1 MRLRRLFASPA
12 TLVASCETARF
23 LASLLDPTS
32 DRMAIC
38 RTMPVDADIPNPKV
52 VSPLSEATVR
62 DTKSLVDTII
72 NSIDKPDPEAMSTTI
87 DLAKNIL
94 TQSRPSKRNSE
105 RRQSTLGHIF
115 VLSSRFNGLPSELLR
130 DDSIQIHLI
139 CPGSVPWK
147 ASEKLE
153 CSGWK
158 LRPHYTSELQFLSY
172 NRRDTDA
179 TSLFNRLRG
188 LISRARRG
196 ACSGTIKQLV
206 LDVNAGPE
214 CSIEAV
220 MGSREISF
228 LQPGEVVT
236 ALVKLRAGAPAKG
249 YSLSP
254 SQSSPGTQYNSHDL
268 TEEIDGL
275 LGTFATTILA
285 AKLQYKHSLLPSG
298 TACTVSA
305 ESRLKR
311 EDPSSS
317 RSRLKHTASKSQ
329 LSKVLKSQI
338 SVQKRLVYYLA
349 THSSPRHAISTLTLE
364 FGEAGRRSICPQYIK
379 LLSEELK
386 YQARIIDRFDLANT
400 GTNLTSKA
408 SKSPFEH
415 FGQGLFDISNY
426 KPQDWLTTV
435 PDENTSPLSS
445 ERRNRRQISTKARPS
460 LQNEDE
466 VRRAMKKMSGGR
478 HYVSVKLEGDKERQS
493 REEALKVKQNVGVD
507 ASRSVSGKG
516 RVSGAFAAW
525 V

>member
-1 MRLRRLFASPA
+1 M
-12 TLVASCETARF
+12 ASCETARF
-23 LASLLDPTS
+23 LASLLDPTT
-32 DRMAIC
+32 DRMAIFK
-38 RTMPVDADIPNPKV
+38 TMSVGPDIPNPNV
-52 VSPLSEATVR
+52 VSPLSEVTVR
-62 DTKSLVDTII
+62 DTKSMVDTII
-72 NSIDKPDPEAMSTTI
+72 SSIDKPDPEALSTTI
-87 DLAKNIL
+87 ALAKNTL
-94 TQSRPSKRNSE
+94 AQSRPSKRNSD
-105 RRQSTLGHIF
+105 RRQPTLGHIF
-115 VLSSRFNGLPSELLR
+115 VLSSRFNGLPSEVLR

-147 ASEKLE
+147 VSEKLE

-158 LRPHYTSELQFLSY
+158 LRPRYTNELQFLTH
-172 NRRDTDA
+172 NTKDKDA

-196 ACSGTIKQLV
+196 ACSGAIKELV
-206 LDVNAGPE
+206 LDINAGPE

-254 SQSSPGTQYNSHDL
+254 FQSSPGTFSTSHDL

-275 LGTFATTILA
+275 LGTSATTILS

-317 RSRLKHTASKSQ
+317 RSRSKQAPPKAQS
-329 LSKVLKSQI
+329 SKVTRCQI

-349 THSSPRHAISTLTLE
+349 THQSPRFALSTLTQE
-364 FGEAGRRSICPQYIK
+364 FGEAGRRSVCPQYIK
-379 LLSEELK
+379 LVKEELK

-408 SKSPFEH
+408 AQSPFEH

-426 KPQDWLTTV
+426 KPQDWLTIV
-435 PDENTSPLSS
+435 PDENTSPSSS
-445 ERRNRRQISTKARPS
+445 ERRHRRQVSAKPRPS

-478 HYVSVKLEGDKERQS
+478 HYVSIKVEGDTERRS
-493 REEALKVKQNVGVD
+493 RQEAPRIKTNVGVD
-507 ASRSVSGKG
+507 ALRSVPGKG
-516 RVSGAFAAW
+516 RVSGAFVAW
-525 V
+525 G